1 MRRMTSRT
9 QARVSRNAPVLP
21 ASALADRFFDVSTV
35 IDESDAM
42 STTQKRATVYLDQE
56 IHRALRVKAA
66 ETDRTISDL
75 VNEAI
80 QLALTEDADDLAS
93 FDERATEP
101 NLPFED
107 VVKELRQRG
116 KI

>member
-1 MRRMTSRT
+1 
-9 QARVSRNAPVLP
+9 
-21 ASALADRFFDVSTV
+21 
-35 IDESDAM
+35 M
-42 STTQKRATVYLDQE
+42 STTQKRATVYLDPD

-66 ETDRTISDL
+66 ETDRTMSDL

-80 QLALTEDADDLAS
+80 QLALAEDAEDLAA
-93 FDERATEP
+93 FDQRAMEP

-107 VVKELRQRG
+107 VVKELRKRG

>member
-1 MRRMTSRT
+1 
-9 QARVSRNAPVLP
+9 
-21 ASALADRFFDVSTV
+21 
-35 IDESDAM
+35 M
-42 STTQKRATVYLDQE
+42 STTQKRATVYLDPE
-56 IHRALRVKAA
+56 LHRALRLKAA
-66 ETDRTISDL
+66 ETDRTMSEL

-80 QLALTEDADDLAS
+80 QLALAEDAEDLAA
-93 FDERATEP
+93 FDQRAAEP